1 VRPPN
6 RDVKEQGGYRNW
18 ELRTEATGIHL
29 WVVRYENGFQIED
42 MGKLTSGESA
52 DGSEDP

>member
-29 WVVRYENGFQIED
+29 CVVRYENGFQIED